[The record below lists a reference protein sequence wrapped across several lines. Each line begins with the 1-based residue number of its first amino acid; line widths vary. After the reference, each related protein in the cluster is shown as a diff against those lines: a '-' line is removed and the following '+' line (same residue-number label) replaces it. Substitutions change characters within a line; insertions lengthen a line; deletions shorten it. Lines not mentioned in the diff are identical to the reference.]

1 MEDGDGARRGPRA
14 RPSVLNPRRPTSTM
28 GPGAGGLLGL
38 RAMTESVRVPEL
50 AAGRGRSTDCDLL
63 MDPDAVDRLDR
74 ALEAAGWEP
83 VTSFAAGSVLG
94 HEAGQGD
101 AEGHAQHGPDRVGGD
116 VHHGGVA
123 TGQGELIG
131 LDRHGDPGPEQHPP
145 PARVQ
150 HRECG
155 EDGHEQQHVRQVGE
169 HLRGDHRLQAQRP
182 HRQLPGTQV
191 RVVHGPAVGRQQQ
204 HAGTQRVQQQHRT
217 GRPSQGPSPADG
229 SRVGGPVRHGD
240 ASRTQYAPREASTAR
255 TVRARISRSRVKD
268 QLST

>member
-1 MEDGDGARRGPRA
+1 MEDGDDARRGPRS

-28 GPGAGGLLGL
+28 RPGAGGLLGL

-63 MDPDAVDRLDR
+63 VDPDAVDRLDR

-83 VTSFAAGSVLG
+83 VTSFAAGSVFG

-145 PARVQ
+145 PARAQ
-150 HRECG
+150 HRGCG
-155 EDGHEQQHVRQVGE
+155 ENGHEQQHVRQVGE
-169 HLRGDHRLQAQRP
+169 HLRGDHRLQVQRP
-182 HRQLPGTQV
+182 VVSSQARRFARFTAQPSAVSSSTPAPSGYSSSTAQA
-191 RVVHGPAVGRQQQ
+191 VHGRIRPR
-204 HAGTQRVQQQHRT
+204 RT
-217 GRPSQGPSPADG
+217 GPGSAGRCGTGTPPGLSTPRARPSPPARCGPG
-229 SRVGGPVRHGD
+229 SAGRG
-240 ASRTQYAPREASTAR
+240 
-255 TVRARISRSRVKD
+255 
-268 QLST
+268 